1 LTEHTTAAVT
11 TMAPR
16 AHAWDASRVRLG
28 AFTSCV
34 AAGHAALAT
43 LAFAGGFSVAGA
55 RAAFGVL
62 LRRDPFTG
70 GGGADALV
78 LASYATAAL
87 VAAVG
92 AVCCCAPLAVYAHTQ
107 RRHLRTVLGAAFS
120 TACALALA
128 LVVASPASPTST
140 WLGAVLL
147 FSAAAG
153 EAFLADALLARVHG
167 WAATDAAAKLG
178 VPVAA
183 DDGAAAFGD
192 AAGADAA
199 EAAAAAAAADAAQR
213 AKSRASM
220 RRLLSLSAPDAR
232 YVVFGF
238 GALVL
243 AAAAQTLI
251 PGLIGKT
258 IDAVTAEDDGSGGG
272 GAAAAVRTQMLLLVG
287 ASLGTAVFTGCRGW
301 AFSIALA
308 RLRVRLRDRLFRSL
322 LVQEQA
328 FFDASPTGEL
338 MSRLSADSVA
348 VGDQV
353 SLNVNVFLRSAIA
366 AVGSFAFMLSLSWR
380 LTALALCTIPPTV
393 LVSRSYGNLVRRL
406 SKLAQRRLA
415 EANKAAEEA
424 LGSIATVRAFGA
436 ERREADRHAD
446 AMADYYDLNAR
457 QAGYYGGYAVV
468 TTALPSLVTA
478 LVLYVGGLLVQ
489 AGSLTSGTLVSF
501 LLYQLN
507 VAAAIGSMGDI
518 FSGLMTVR
526 RVCGARRQRQ
536 GMGLDASAAAINSF
550 SPRRN
555 SLSNAPSTAGTGVG
569 RQAL

>member
-1 LTEHTTAAVT
+1 
-11 TMAPR
+11 MARR
-16 AHAWDASRVRLG
+16 ARATWGSSRARLG
-28 AFTSCV
+28 AFTAAA

-55 RAAFGVL
+55 RAAFSVL

-70 GGGADALV
+70 AGGADALL
-78 LASYATAAL
+78 LASYACAAL
-87 VAAVG
+87 VTLVG
-92 AVCCCAPLAVYAHTQ
+92 VACCCAPLAVYAHTR
-107 RRHLRTVLGAAFS
+107 RRHLHLGLGAAFS
-120 TACALALA
+120 CACALALA
-128 LVVASPASPTST
+128 LVVAAPASPTTT
-140 WLGAVLL
+140 WLAAVLL
-147 FSAAAG
+147 FSGAAA
-153 EAFLADALLARVHG
+153 EAFLADALLAHVHS
-167 WAATDAAAKLG
+167 WAAADAAAKLG
-178 VPVAA
+178 VPTTAA
-183 DDGAAAFGD
+183 
-192 AAGADAA
+192 AAGA
-199 EAAAAAAAADAAQR
+199 EAAGDGSADPAAAAADAAQR

-232 YVVFGF
+232 YVAFGF
-238 GALVL
+238 GTLVL
-243 AAAAQTLI
+243 AAVAQTLV

-258 IDAVTAEDDGSGGG
+258 IDAVSAEGDGGS
-272 GAAAAVRTQMLLLVG
+272 ASAVRTQMLLLVG

-366 AVGSFAFMLSLSWR
+366 AIGSFVFMLSLSWR

-393 LVSRSYGNLVRRL
+393 LISRAYGNLVRRL

-478 LVLYVGGLLVQ
+478 LVLYVGGALVQ
-489 AGSLTSGTLVSF
+489 AGALTSGTLVSF

-526 RVCGARRQRQ
+526 VIRW
-536 GMGLDASAAAINSF
+536 
-550 SPRRN
+550 
-555 SLSNAPSTAGTGVG
+555 VG
-569 RQAL
+569 